1 LDSAKVGAV
10 VAMLVKRDIFAPME
24 SHPMAHAATLTV
36 LPDGDLLCAFYA
48 GTYETAPDQAIFLAH
63 GHRQG
68 NEWMWTKPHKLVD
81 TNGKADG
88 NPVLFVAPDEAVWLF
103 FVTLQGRGW
112 VTALLFAMRSTDGGM
127 TWGEPQLLCALQG
140 IMPRTKP
147 LVLRDGA
154 WLLPLYDERRWQPV
168 FWRSED
174 GGRSWREV
182 ATVQRRGLIQPAVVE
197 LSDGRL
203 LAYCRSTIRCIV
215 RLTSDDGGVTW
226 STPEPT
232 DLPNPNAAIDLARMS
247 DGALVLAF
255 NDNAERRTPLSIAFS
270 PDESERWTVIRDLE
284 VGDGE
289 FSYPCLVADGN
300 GLVHCVYTYR
310 RQTIRHAVFDRHWLK
325 GGM

>member
-1 LDSAKVGAV
+1 LGRV
-10 VAMLVKRDIFAPME
+10 VAMLVKRDIFVPME

-68 NEWMWTKPHKLVD
+68 NEWVWAKPHKLVD

-88 NPVLFVAPDEAVWLF
+88 NPVLFVAPDGTVWLF
-103 FVTLQGRGW
+103 FVTLQGCGW
-112 VTALLFAMRSTDGGM
+112 ATAFLFAMRSVDNGE

-147 LVLRDGA
+147 LVLKDGA

-168 FWRSED
+168 FWRSKD
-174 GGRSWREV
+174 GGRSWQEV
-182 ATVQRRGLIQPAVVE
+182 AIVRQRGLIQPAVVE
-197 LSDGRL
+197 LADGQL
-203 LAYCRSTIRCIV
+203 LAYCRSTMGRIV
-215 RLTSDDGGVTW
+215 RLTSDDGGFTW
-226 STPEPT
+226 SAPEPT
-232 DLPNPNAAIDLARMS
+232 NLPNPNAAVDLARMS

-255 NDNAERRTPLSIAFS
+255 NDSVERRTPLSIAFS

-289 FSYPCLVADGN
+289 FSYPCLVVDSD
-300 GLVHCVYTYR
+300 GLVHCAYTYR
-310 RQTIRHAVFDRHWLK
+310 RQRIRHAIFDRRWLK

>member
-1 LDSAKVGAV
+1 
-10 VAMLVKRDIFAPME
+10 MLVKQDIFAPME

-48 GTYETAPDQAIFLAH
+48 GAYETAPDQAIFLAH

-88 NPVLFVAPDEAVWLF
+88 NPVLFVAPDGAVWLF

-112 VTALLFAMRSTDGGM
+112 ATALLFAMRSTDGGM
-127 TWGEPQLLCALQG
+127 TWSEPQLLCALQG

-174 GGRSWREV
+174 GGRSWR
-182 ATVQRRGLIQPAVVE
+182 
-197 LSDGRL
+197 
-203 LAYCRSTIRCIV
+203 
-215 RLTSDDGGVTW
+215 
-226 STPEPT
+226 
-232 DLPNPNAAIDLARMS
+232 
-247 DGALVLAF
+247 
-255 NDNAERRTPLSIAFS
+255 
-270 PDESERWTVIRDLE
+270 
-284 VGDGE
+284 
-289 FSYPCLVADGN
+289 
-300 GLVHCVYTYR
+300 
-310 RQTIRHAVFDRHWLK
+310 
-325 GGM
+325 